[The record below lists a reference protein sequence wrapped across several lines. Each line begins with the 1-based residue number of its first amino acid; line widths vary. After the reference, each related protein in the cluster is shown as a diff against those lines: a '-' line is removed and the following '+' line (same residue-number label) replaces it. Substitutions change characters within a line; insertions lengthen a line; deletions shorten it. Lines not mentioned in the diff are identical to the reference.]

1 MKQAI
6 TESDRIQKIGLI
18 IIGDELLNA
27 SRKDK
32 HMQTVIKILQKRG
45 MKLNWMHLL
54 GDNKEELVT
63 LFKTSMASNDVVF
76 SCGGIGATPDDLTRE
91 SAAIASKQALI
102 RHPEAQVLIENK
114 FGKAAYPHRILMSD
128 LPKQAAII
136 PNPINQVPGFSLGH
150 HHFVPGFPSMATP
163 MIQWVL
169 DTKYQHLF
177 NSHPDVDVR
186 WDLHEIAESEL
197 MPTMTNLLDTF
208 PEVALSSLPSGKK
221 HAWLIDFGLKGQRN
235 KVEEAAEWFETQLD
249 TMQVNFDYRG
259 EI

>member
-6 TESDRIQKIGLI
+6 NDNNRDQKIGLI
-18 IIGDELLNA
+18 LIGDELLNG
-27 SRKDK
+27 SRQDK
-32 HMQTVIKILQKRG
+32 HLQMFIDMLRKRG

-54 GDNKEELVT
+54 GDNEEELVA
-63 LFKTSMASNDVVF
+63 LFKRSMATNDVVF
-76 SCGGIGATPDDLTRE
+76 SCGGIGATPDDLTRQC
-91 SAAIASKQALI
+91 AAIASKQAFV
-102 RHPEAQVLIENK
+102 RHPEAQALLEKK
-114 FGKAAYPHRILMSD
+114 FGEKAYPNRILMSD
-128 LPKQAAII
+128 LPEQAELI
-136 PNPINQVPGFSLGH
+136 PNPVNQVPGFSVGH
-150 HHFVPGFPSMATP
+150 HHFVPGFPSMAKP

-177 NSHPDVDVR
+177 SNHPDVDVR
-186 WDLHEIAESEL
+186 WDLHEVGESEL
-197 MPTMTNLLDTF
+197 MPTMNNLLNTF

-221 HAWLIDFGLKGQRN
+221 RGWLIDFGLKGQRH